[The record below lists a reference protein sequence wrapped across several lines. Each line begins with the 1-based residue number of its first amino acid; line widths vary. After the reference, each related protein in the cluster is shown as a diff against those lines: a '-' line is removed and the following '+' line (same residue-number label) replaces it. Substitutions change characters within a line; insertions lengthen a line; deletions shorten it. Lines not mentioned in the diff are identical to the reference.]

1 MSVPRYWREIRYRY
15 RLIGERCTRCGGLYY
30 PRRAICPRCG
40 SRELE
45 EYQLSD
51 RGRIVSW
58 TVIRN
63 PPKDYE
69 RFAPYVVALV
79 ELEDGV
85 KILSQIVDVEPEEVK
100 AGMRVEATFRKIR
113 EDGTSGIIE
122 YGYKFRPPIESKQ
135 DLS

>member
-1 MSVPRYWREIRYRY
+1 MSVPRYWREIKYRY
-15 RLIGERCTRCGGLYY
+15 RLIGERCIRCGSLYY

-45 EYQLSD
+45 EYQLRD
-51 RGRIVSW
+51 RGRVISW

-69 RFAPYVVALV
+69 KFAPYVVALV
-79 ELEDGV
+79 ELDDGV
-85 KILSQIVDVEPEEVK
+85 RILTQLVDIEPEEVK
-100 AGMRVEATFRKIR
+100 AGMRVEATFRRIR

-122 YGYKFRPPIESKQ
+122 YGYKFRPQIEPEKK
-135 DLS
+135 